1 MIVKTLRRFFLPSLV
16 TAAVIASSGE
26 AKAFFVYTLSSSAT
40 GSTSPARFG
49 YVDTF
54 DGSYT
59 QIANIPS
66 AVHRNLVVDGSNFLT
81 TRGSGT
87 STLLGTLT
95 RSGSFT
101 SLGTVGRT
109 IYGMSKSRDDILYG
123 IDSTATAGRAGTISQ
138 SNGAWTALNSFSPAQ
153 TFQNPSGGRLA
164 FNAETLYMAYRSG
177 TGATAVNA
185 LARVTLGTTPTITN
199 ISTNSLYRYMVL
211 TSYKDDLYG
220 LYADGTSGSQKLY
233 SIDTDINSLTYG
245 TPTLLTSIS
254 GTGLGTFFHGAASPV
269 PAPLPI
275 LGVAAIFGRIRKLQ
289 SASRKLLH
297 LK

>member
-1 MIVKTLRRFFLPSLV
+1 MFVKTLRRLFLPSLV

-26 AKAFFVYTLSSSAT
+26 AKAFFVYTFSSSAT

-59 QIANIPS
+59 QISNIS
-66 AVHRNLVVDGSNFLT
+66 FVHRNLVVDGNDFLT

-87 STLLGTLT
+87 STSLGTLT

-138 SNGAWTALNSFSPAQ
+138 SNGAWTALNSFSPAVSFQ
-153 TFQNPSGGRLA
+153 TPSGGRLA
-164 FNAETLYMAYRSG
+164 FNADTLYMAYRSG
-177 TGATAVNA
+177 SGATAVNA

-211 TSYKDDLYG
+211 TSYKDNLFG
-220 LYADGTSGSQKLY
+220 LYADGTNGSQKLY

-245 TPTLLTSIS
+245 TPTLLTSIR

-269 PAPLPI
+269 PAPLSI

-289 SASRKLLH
+289 SASRKLLQ